1 MLYYYIQEGI
11 FMQKT
16 SKYRLSD
23 RAQLT
28 CLTTTQFKTSV
39 ISAGYALPLENE
51 NAATAILPYL
61 LRQGTA
67 EYPDMN
73 ALSMYLD
80 ELYGAQIEPYVRKI
94 GDRIVVGFVAEAI
107 DESVLPEAAAVTEN
121 VIRLLGKMLHEPAFI
136 DGKFN
141 ADTLE
146 LEKKNLLNRIRGL
159 KNDTRSYAQRRA
171 KELLHAND
179 AFGYSEFGTEA
190 GVAALTEQSVHDA
203 FDYLMNK
210 GELELFYCGTLQGD
224 EAAELFRGAMPVPTG
239 SAFGAVN
246 TPYYNKEVSA
256 ETIVEEM
263 NVTQGKMTLCLTSP
277 YTGMSAEYPAL
288 LLFTE
293 ILGGYTGS
301 RLFCNV
307 REKMSLCYY
316 ASAGLAFTTGE
327 VLIASGIEN
336 SKFEV
341 ARDAVLE
348 QLNDLCSGGMTEEEV
363 EQARRT
369 KINAL
374 RSMQD
379 SALSM
384 ESYWQARMMCGVEEG
399 VDDLIARLEALT
411 LKEVVAAGK
420 TLRVALIYF
429 LKGVGA

>member
-1 MLYYYIQEGI
+1 
-11 FMQKT
+11 MQNTFKF
-16 SKYRLSD
+16 RLSD

-39 ISAGYALPLENE
+39 ISAGYALPLEHE
-51 NAATAILPYL
+51 NAAMAILPFL
-61 LRQGTA
+61 LRRGTVK
-67 EYPDMN
+67 YPDMN
-73 ALSMYLD
+73 AISAYLD
-80 ELYGAQIEPYVRKI
+80 ELYGAQIDPYVRKI
-94 GDRIVVGFVAEAI
+94 GDRLVIGFVAEAI
-107 DESVLPEAAAVTEN
+107 DESVVPDSTRVTEN
-121 VIRLLGKMLHEPAFI
+121 LIGFIGEMLHEPVLI
-136 DGKFN
+136 DGMF
-141 ADTLE
+141 DSDVLE
-146 LEKKNLLNRIRGL
+146 QEKTNLLNRIRGL

-171 KELLHAND
+171 KELLHKD
-179 AFGYSEFGTEA
+179 DRFGFSEYGTESA
-190 GVAALTEQSVHDA
+190 VKALTAASVRQA
-203 FDYLMNK
+203 FERMLSC
-210 GELELFYCGTLQGD
+210 GELELFYCGTLTGEESAVMFQN
-224 EAAELFRGAMPVPTG
+224 AMPIPSG
-239 SAFGAVN
+239 KMKMDREI
-246 TPYYNKEVSA
+246 PYYNKDA
-256 ETIVEEM
+256 KTQTIVEEM

-277 YTGMSAEYPAL
+277 YTGVSPEYPAL

-316 ASAGLAFTTGE
+316 ASAGLAFSTGE

-348 QLNDLCSGGMTEEEV
+348 QLRDLCGDGLTEEEL

-379 SALSM
+379 VPRSM
-384 ESYWQARMMCGVEEG
+384 ESYWQTRSMLDANE
-399 VDDLIARLEALT
+399 DIDTLIKRLEALT
-411 LKEVVAAGK
+411 LDQVVSAGRS
-420 TLRVALIYF
+420 LRVALIYF

>member
-1 MLYYYIQEGI
+1 
-11 FMQKT
+11 MQYTTKFQ
-16 SKYRLSD
+16 LSE

-39 ISAGYALPLENE
+39 ISAGYALPLERE
-51 NAATAILPYL
+51 NAAIAILPYL
-61 LRQGTA
+61 FRRGTKN
-67 EYPDMN
+67 YPEMN
-73 ALSMYLD
+73 ALSAYLD
-80 ELYGAQIEPYVRKI
+80 ELYGAQIDPFVRRI
-94 GDRIVVGFVAEAI
+94 GDRLVVGFVAEAL
-107 DESVLPEAAAVTEN
+107 DESVLPNSACVTEN
-121 VIRLLGKMLHEPAFI
+121 MIRLVGEILHEPALRNGVF
-136 DGKFN
+136 DPE
-141 ADTLE
+141 TLE
-146 LEKKNLLNRIRGL
+146 QEKTNLLNRIRSL
-159 KNDTRSYAQRRA
+159 KDDTRSYAQRRA

-179 AFGYSEFGTEA
+179 RFGFSEYGTEE
-190 GVAALTEQSVHDA
+190 GVKSLTEQQVQEA
-203 FDYLMNK
+203 FSHLLNA
-210 GELELFYCGTLQGD
+210 GELELFYCGTLSGED
-224 EAAELFRGAMPVPTG
+224 VAELFHNAMPLPNG
-239 SAFGAVN
+239 EWKMAPA
-246 TPYYNKEVSA
+246 TPYYNKESHA
-256 ETIVEEM
+256 DTIVEEM

-277 YTGMSAEYPAL
+277 YTGISPEYPAL

-316 ASAGLAFTTGE
+316 ASAGLAFATGE

-348 QLNDLCSGGMTEEEV
+348 QLRDLCEGGLTEEELD
-363 EQARRT
+363 QARRT

-379 SALSM
+379 VSRSM
-384 ESYWQARMMCGVEEG
+384 ESYWQTRMMCGLNES
-399 VDDLIARLEALT
+399 VDALIERLDALT
-411 LKEVVAAGK
+411 LAEVVAAGR